1 MAQPGD
7 NHSLLELSTPGAAR
21 HSQPERSAGL
31 MSAAK
36 FQAAVVEKQ
45 VLGGCALS
53 RRRKRNAR

>member
-7 NHSLLELSTPGAAR
+7 NHSLLELSTPGA
-21 HSQPERSAGL
+21 AGL